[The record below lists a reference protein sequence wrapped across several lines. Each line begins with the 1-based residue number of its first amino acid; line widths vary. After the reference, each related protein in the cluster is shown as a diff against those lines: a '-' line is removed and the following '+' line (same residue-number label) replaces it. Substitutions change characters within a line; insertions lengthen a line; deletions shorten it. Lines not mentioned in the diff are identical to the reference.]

1 MAQPIQMPLRGTP
14 NTPKFDGKNAFEL
27 PCYLEDIDFLGN
39 AVALMAPQ
47 KIKAAIC
54 YAILDDV
61 EVWQT
66 LLEVDANAA
75 DWGLFV
81 IVVKGL
87 YPGCEGTDRYCHVD
101 IQYLVQ
107 DHTAKLM
114 RNQDD
119 LGEYT

>member
-1 MAQPIQMPLRGTP
+1 MPLWGTL
-14 NTPKFDGKNAFEL
+14 NAPKFDGKNASKL
-27 PCYLEDIDFLGN
+27 PHYLEDINFLGE

-47 KIKAAIC
+47 KIKAAIW
-54 YAILDDV
+54 YATLDDA
-61 EVWQT
+61 EVWQM
-66 LLEVDANAA
+66 LLEADANAV

-81 IVVKGL
+81 IAVKAL
-87 YPGCEGTDRYCHVD
+87 YSGCEGMDRYCCVD
-101 IQYLVQ
+101 IHYLVQ